1 LIFAL
6 AKKMLE
12 EQKAKSATEPSNAGE
27 AEPANAVAPDAKK
40 A

>member
-12 EQKAKSATEPSNAGE
+12 EQKAKSATEPSNSGT
-27 AEPANAVAPDAKK
+27 AEPANAVAPDAEK